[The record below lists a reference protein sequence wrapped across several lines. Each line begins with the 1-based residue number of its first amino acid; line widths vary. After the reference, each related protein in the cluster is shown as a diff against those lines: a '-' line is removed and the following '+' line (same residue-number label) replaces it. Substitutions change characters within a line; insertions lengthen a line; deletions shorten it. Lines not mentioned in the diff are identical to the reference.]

1 MWERECEVL
10 ADELLEVRTTDLL
23 SFFYFVDLED
33 LIEESVDFL
42 NVTWPCDQGIFV
54 N

>member
-10 ADELLEVRTTDLL
+10 ADELLEVRTTYLF
-23 SFFYFVDLED
+23 SFFYFVNLED
-33 LIEESVDFL
+33 LIEESVEFL
-42 NVTWPCDQGIFV
+42 NVTWPYNQGIFV